1 MRYLVL
7 FFITVVNLIFVGA
20 VFPNINIAG
29 IAPDVII
36 CSMASITILEK
47 NMTGAAIGLVCGL
60 TLDLLFSGA
69 IGFYAIP
76 YLTTG
81 AILYFVCSKMNYLD
95 NYLIPFFIAVGA
107 YFIKELL
114 FALLVY
120 MMGISYSF
128 SHMLIRYIL
137 PETLITGIFMLLIHF
152 IFIRLYRSTSM
163 KLKVS
168 EDYKKFN
175 NM

>member
-7 FFITVVNLIFVGA
+7 FIVTIVNLIFTGA
-20 VFPNINIAG
+20 IFPNLNIAG
-29 IAPDVII
+29 IAPDLII
-36 CSMASITILEK
+36 CSIASITILEK
-47 NMTGAAIGLVCGL
+47 NMTGAAIGLICGL

-76 YLTTG
+76 YLATG
-81 AILYFVCSKMNYLD
+81 AILYFVCAKMTYID
-95 NYLIPFFIAVGA
+95 NYVLPFFFAIGA
-107 YFIKELL
+107 YFVKELI

-152 IFIRLYRSTSM
+152 IFIRLYRSSSM
-163 KLKVS
+163 KLKNA
-168 EDYKKFN
+168 EDFKKFN